1 MSIVSEK
8 NRGVNGAPGGLSA
21 LPVTR
26 RRRFELSKRRAGIA
40 LPEITQ
46 RSGYTKRKPVRVL
59 FRQLVCRREICFDI
73 GLEQEVEISE
83 LAGGIC
89 VLGKPGQLFVG
100 FEGRGSGVAVFREI
114 RDEAQF
120 KRVARGKGD
129 GVVPM

>member
-26 RRRFELSKRRAGIA
+26 RPRFELSKRRSGIA

-83 LAGGIC
+83 LGGGIW
-89 VLGKPGQLFVG
+89 VVG
-100 FEGRGSGVAVFREI
+100 RE
-114 RDEAQF
+114 RRNF
-120 KRVARGKGD
+120 FGD
-129 GVVPM
+129 SKLRR